1 MLFYLKH
8 NPVTLESVA
17 YDVNVLVNQSALI
30 KRIDDMDVVGRRCLE
45 IYLVLQG
52 LFQHEREMRT
62 FRTVTVIVGTLVID
76 LGHRHVEH
84 ALGTVYLLRYLRQIG
99 DFQRRPVLLDNIH
112 QRDFVEVEFVIL
124 HRKFILWELE
134 RLFDKVDVLV
144 FHLIADYYR

>member
-1 MLFYLKH
+1 
-8 NPVTLESVA
+8 
-17 YDVNVLVNQSALI
+17 
-30 KRIDDMDVVGRRCLE
+30 MDVVGRRCLE
-45 IYLVLQG
+45 IYLILQG

-99 DFQRRPVLLDNIH
+99 DFQRRPIL
-112 QRDFVEVEFVIL
+112 L

>member
-1 MLFYLKH
+1 
-8 NPVTLESVA
+8 
-17 YDVNVLVNQSALI
+17 
-30 KRIDDMDVVGRRCLE
+30 MDVVGRRCLE

-84 ALGTVYLLRYLRQIG
+84 ALGTVDLLRDLGQVG
-99 DFQRRPVLLDNIH
+99 DLERCAVLLDQFHERNV
-112 QRDFVEVEFVIL
+112 VEVEFVIL